1 MVADNGGNTSA
12 GASNHPLKGMKS
24 DFYEGGIRVAG
35 FVNSP
40 LLSQPVNG
48 TEFHGLMGIADWFPT
63 IIEGIAEGS
72 KEYTTDGVNMWDSLR
87 LVNSCIV
94 VIYPSLRWW
103 TYCFLKFKENFQA
116 KGLPSITEAR
126 RFTPDIHI

>member
-1 MVADNGGNTSA
+1 MEVLNEIFSPSLISDNGGNTSA

-40 LLSQPVNG
+40 LLSEPVSG

-72 KEYTTDGVNMWDSLR
+72 KEYTIDGVNMWDSLR
-87 LVNSCIV
+87 LVDSHMV
-94 VIYPSLRWW
+94 RIYQSLR
-103 TYCFLKFKENFQA
+103 FSLLRE
-116 KGLPSITEAR
+116 LPSQRT
-126 RFTPDIHI
+126 